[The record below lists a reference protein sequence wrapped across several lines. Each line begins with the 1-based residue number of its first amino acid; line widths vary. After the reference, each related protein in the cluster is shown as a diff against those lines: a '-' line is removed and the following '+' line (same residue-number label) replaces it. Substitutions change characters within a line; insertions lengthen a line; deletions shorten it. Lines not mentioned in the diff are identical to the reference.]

1 MTDGPFFC
9 AGSQT
14 EPCFDNTGGLAASTQ
29 VGESPIEEIAERDA
43 IELAV
48 VPEPGTLALFG
59 LGLLGLTL
67 WHRHRVRDRIT

>member
-29 VGESPIEEIAERDA
+29 GGEMPIEEIAEHDA
-43 IELAV
+43 IELAA
-48 VPEPGTLALFG
+48 VPEPGTPALFG

-67 WHRHRVRDRIT
+67 WRRKRFPAE